1 MQSGTR
7 IDSHGLGGI
16 NGIFKSNEN
25 IKFLSLILKSN
36 RYSFGNDKWV
46 PQIVEEVQS
55 TFKIIK
61 KYLY

>member
-7 IDSHGLGGI
+7 IDSHGLWGI

-36 RYSFGNDKWV
+36 KYLFGNDKWV
-46 PQIVEEVQS
+46 PQIIEGVQS

-61 KYLY
+61 KYLH